1 MPDQI
6 ITCPHC
12 HKEIPL
18 SEAISH
24 QFREKLQK
32 ELEDQSKKKEQQLSQ
47 REQTLSL
54 KEKELE
60 NLKKAQNKQIEEKV
74 KLEKEKIEREA
85 KQKAKESIN
94 LELKDLREGMKEKEK
109 KLQESQKAE
118 LELRK
123 DRRKLE
129 ESKKAFELE
138 MARKLDTERKKIETD
153 TMKKALED
161 HRLKDMEKEKQVND
175 MRIQIEELKRK
186 AEQGSQQTQGEVLEL
201 ELEEILKANFPLD
214 QIEPVPKGIRGA
226 DILQRVHNQS
236 GQYSGTIIW
245 ESKRTKAWSNGW
257 IEKLKDD
264 QREVKAEI
272 AVLMS
277 TTLPKEIKNFAS
289 LNGIWITDYSS
300 IIGLATALRTSLIQ
314 VANTKIAVV
323 GKSGKMEVLYNY
335 LSGPEFKQ
343 KIEAMVET
351 FVSMKKDLDQEKR
364 AITKNWSKREKQI
377 ERVVNNIS
385 GMYGEMEGIIGASLP
400 QIKSL
405 ELKSL
410 SEGDNLDQSVDEDN
424 SEGSN

>member
-1 MPDQI
+1 MPDQV

-18 SEAISH
+18 TEAISH
-24 QFREKLQK
+24 QMREKLQK
-32 ELEDQSKKKEQQLSQ
+32 EFEGQSKKI
-47 REQTLSL
+47 
-54 KEKELE
+54 EK
-60 NLKKAQNKQIEEKV
+60 
-74 KLEKEKIEREA
+74 EA
-85 KQKAKESIN
+85 KQRAKEAVT
-94 LELKDLREGMKEKEK
+94 LELKDLREEILEKEK

-129 ESKKAFELE
+129 EDKKTFELE
-138 MARKLDTERKKIETD
+138 MTRKIDEERKNIQDEAL
-153 TMKKALED
+153 KKASEG
-161 HRLKDMEKEKQVND
+161 HRLKDLEKEKKISDLTTQ
-175 MRIQIEELKRK
+175 IQDLKRTV
-186 AEQGSQQTQGEVLEL
+186 EQGSQQTQGEVLEL
-201 ELEEILKANFPLD
+201 ELEEILKSNFPLD

-226 DILQRVHNQS
+226 DILQKVHNQS
-236 GQYSGTIIW
+236 GHYSGTIIW

-272 AVLMS
+272 AVLMT
-277 TTLPKEIKNFAS
+277 TTLPKEVKNFAS
-289 LNGIWITDYSS
+289 LNGIWITDHAS
-300 IIGLATALRTSLIQ
+300 IVGLATALRLSLTQ
-314 VANTKIAVV
+314 VANTKMAAV
-323 GKSGKMEVLYNY
+323 GKNEKMEVLYNY
-335 LSGPEFKQ
+335 LSGPEFRQ

-364 AITKNWSKREKQI
+364 AMTKNWSKREKQI

-385 GMYGEMEGIIGASLP
+385 GMYGDMEGIIGASLP

-410 SEGDNLDQSVDEDN
+410 AEGDDLDQPGNNDKT
-424 SEGSN
+424 EGEN